1 MILVKIGGNIEI
13 LGIIVVIGGVGG
25 IVGGIICSIW
35 GGFKRRIIGIFIG
48 FIINGFSWLVMGL
61 IV

>member
-48 FIINGFSWLVMGL
+48 FIINGFS
-61 IV
+61 